1 MTRENIICDDC
12 GADFTIEYE
21 SVEEIQYCPF
31 CGADLFITIFDDEG
45 EEDDEYEDFD
55 LEEEEQEE

>member
-1 MTRENIICDDC
+1 MSLVKQEIICDDC

-21 SVEEIQYCPF
+21 PVEEIQYCPF
-31 CGADLFITIFDDEG
+31 CGGDLFMMVDD

-55 LEEEEQEE
+55 FEEEEQEE

>member
-31 CGADLFITIFDDEG
+31 CGADLFITIDDEG

>member
-31 CGADLFITIFDDEG
+31 CGADLFITIDDEE